1 MKQIFFILIGLIS
14 GIAGGMGMGGGTLL
28 IPLLSIFLGV
38 AQKEAQLLN
47 VFSFVI
53 MAIFVVY
60 IHIKN
65 KLINAFP
72 AIIFSVLASIFAVV
86 SSLLVK
92 DISNTTLKTFFG
104 VFLIV
109 LALIQVFS
117 LIIKKRQK
125 K

>member
-1 MKQIFFILIGLIS
+1 MNQVFFILIGLIS

-38 AQKEAQLLN
+38 VQKEAQLLN

-65 KLINAFP
+65 KLINVFP
-72 AIIFSVLASIFAVV
+72 AIMFSVLAAVFAVIF
-86 SSLLVK
+86 SLLVK

-104 VFLIV
+104 VFLII
-109 LALIQVFS
+109 LALIQAFS
-117 LIIKKRQK
+117 LMIKKRQK

>member
-1 MKQIFFILIGLIS
+1 MNQVFFILIGLIS

-38 AQKEAQLLN
+38 VQKEAQLLN

-65 KLINAFP
+65 KLINVFP
-72 AIIFSVLASIFAVV
+72 AIMFSVLAAVFAVIF
-86 SSLLVK
+86 SLLVK

-104 VFLIV
+104 VFLII
-109 LALIQVFS
+109 LALIQAFS

>member
-1 MKQIFFILIGLIS
+1 MNQVFFILIGLIS

-38 AQKEAQLLN
+38 VQKEAQLLN

-65 KLINAFP
+65 KLINVFP
-72 AIIFSVLASIFAVV
+72 AIMFSVLAAVFAV
-86 SSLLVK
+86 
-92 DISNTTLKTFFG
+92 IF
-104 VFLIV
+104 
-109 LALIQVFS
+109 
-117 LIIKKRQK
+117 
-125 K
+125 

>member
-1 MKQIFFILIGLIS
+1 MNQVFFILIGLIS

-38 AQKEAQLLN
+38 VQKEAQLLN

-65 KLINAFP
+65 KLINVFP
-72 AIIFSVLASIFAVV
+72 AIMFSVLAAVFAVIF
-86 SSLLVK
+86 SLLVK

-104 VFLIV
+104 VFLII
-109 LALIQVFS
+109 LALIQTFS

>member
-65 KLINAFP
+65 KLINVFP
-72 AIIFSVLASIFAVV
+72 AIIFSVLAGFFAVV

>member
-1 MKQIFFILIGLIS
+1 MNLVFFILIGLIS

-38 AQKEAQLLN
+38 VQKEAQLLN

-65 KLINAFP
+65 KLINVFP
-72 AIIFSVLASIFAVV
+72 AIMFSVLAAVFAVIF
-86 SSLLVK
+86 SLLVK

-104 VFLIV
+104 VFLII
-109 LALIQVFS
+109 LALIQAFS